1 MIRGSATSLRFA
13 AFAALGAALAAAQ
26 DNVMAPPA
34 ANVMAPRAGAAGTPA
49 APHFVRLDAF
59 DFRALLPA
67 PPAAGS
73 LEARA
78 DLETAALAITPQ
90 KQRRIQRAVHHW
102 LARHPRSTGCALRA
116 DAILIAPGQL
126 PRRIAGVFD
135 LSIG

>member
-1 MIRGSATSLRFA
+1 MSDATRAARAFGLRAETLATFWLRAQLFTILDRNYRVQGGEIDIVAQRGHLI
-13 AFAALGAALAAAQ
+13 
-26 DNVMAPPA
+26 V
-34 ANVMAPRAGAAGTPA
+34 
-49 APHFVRLDAF
+49 FV
-59 DFRALLPA
+59 
-67 PPAAGS
+67 
-73 LEARA
+73 EVKARA

>member
-1 MIRGSATSLRFA
+1 MSDAKRAARAFGLRAETLATFWLRAQLFTILDRNYRVQGGEIDIVAQRGHLI
-13 AFAALGAALAAAQ
+13 
-26 DNVMAPPA
+26 V
-34 ANVMAPRAGAAGTPA
+34 
-49 APHFVRLDAF
+49 FV
-59 DFRALLPA
+59 
-67 PPAAGS
+67 
-73 LEARA
+73 EVKARA